1 MAQPR
6 VCSRNGLWRRRLR
19 VGARQV
25 CSRRGFVFLWFLP
38 KGMALWAETEL
49 KTGKSPCGEGRFG
62 LRNGSF
68 HVAKRPVLQHGTC
81 RLGKRGVP
89 AGCLKPQDLPRKLYF
104 AAFGR
109 VKSGMAKSQKT
120 LIRCVAIKKPMG
132 PEVTEGSRA
141 GRGGGGP
148 PPPGGVQCGGAA
160 ACGWCF

>member
-38 KGMALWAETEL
+38 KGMALWAETGL

-132 PEVTEGSRA
+132 
-141 GRGGGGP
+141 RGWGMAAP
-148 PPPGGVQCGGAA
+148 GAA
-160 ACGWCF
+160 ALCHLWPHWLEGCLLCNLA